1 MAKVINENIVR
12 DFVKALKAERKKPSA
27 YDTTAKVLRV
37 DGDTAWV
44 HIAGGVDETP
54 VKLTVNAEKGDEVQV
69 RVGGG
74 KAWIVGNATAPPT
87 DDKTANIAHKRAVNA
102 DNKAIVAKQTAEE
115 ADVKA
120 DTAKEKADEAI
131 EAVGASITTDILHYL
146 ATSLD
151 SGVTI
156 NTPGWTTTVQ
166 SMTSTNRYL
175 WTYHTYQKA
184 SGQSVNTNPVITG
197 VYGQTGPQGEPG
209 TAGTSITI
217 TNIRY
222 AISTTESQPADSSF
236 TYTSVPSV
244 PEGNWL
250 WTRTLYSDNSK
261 VYTKAK
267 QGETGPQGATGD
279 DGVSITAV
287 QPQYN
292 LSTSTSSATGTWSNT
307 LTYET
312 GKYIWTR
319 EKITYSN
326 NTTGYSTAIYNE
338 ALTSACA
345 NAEDA
350 LTMAEKIEQHFW
362 TDADGA
368 HVTEVTQEEYLDDPT
383 HAGGNTLITST
394 GLRVRD
400 GLKDLAEMSKD
411 GFDAKTYDEQGNEVV
426 IAHLGYGPGA
436 DSGGGTSDAPYY
448 TVGSRRTTTTPY
460 DSSATYKV
468 GDLCYY
474 LTNVYVCREDT
485 PTPAGSFNSKKWR
498 IAIGNY
504 SFVEGES
511 NVASGLTAHAEG
523 SETTATGYMSHSE
536 GYKTASVGVYS
547 HAEGHGTI
555 ANRKAQTTIGEYNT
569 KDASGL
575 SEFFRG
581 DHALIIGNGTDDNSR
596 SNALTVDW
604 QGGVAFADP
613 SRTFVVESVEIE
625 TARLN
630 SGANGQY
637 NVTAQKE
644 GYYPIG
650 VVGFS
655 CVNGSLVARRMYID
669 TQAIGS
675 CNAVVNVRN
684 VASSAASASSVTLN
698 ILWVKAT

>member
-69 RVGGG
+69 RVAGG

-87 DDKTANIAHKRAVNA
+87 DDKTANIAHTRAVNA
-102 DNKAIVAKQTAEE
+102 DNKAIAAKQTAEE

-131 EAVGASITTDILHYL
+131 EAVGASITTDTLHYL

-166 SMTSTNRYL
+166 TMTSTNRYL
-175 WTYHTYQKA
+175 WTYHTYHKA

-287 QPQYN
+287 QSQYN

-362 TDADGA
+362 TDEEGA
-368 HVTEVTQEEYLDDPT
+368 HVTEVTQEEYLEDPSL
-383 HAGGNTLITST
+383 AGGNTLITSE
-394 GLRVRD
+394 GMKVRD
-400 GLKDLAEMSKD
+400 GETEKASFGTKSRIGEIDKSRVEITND
-411 GFDAKTYDEQGNEVV
+411 RFRQVTDAGVAAIDVQ
-426 IAHLGYGPGA
+426 
-436 DSGGGTSDAPYY
+436 SSGTSEIQRITKDY
-448 TVGSRRTTTTPY
+448 TIWELMIPSCYIEANGVKTVEKTIFEFDDPSTATPIEVSMTGMLKYNSGTPSAYSIFNITYNSNY
-460 DSSATYKV
+460 DTIKV
-468 GDLCYY
+468 L
-474 LTNVYVCREDT
+474 N
-485 PTPAGSFNSKKWR
+485 
-498 IAIGNY
+498 NY
-504 SFVEGES
+504 TELDGS
-511 NVASGLTAHAEG
+511 NVLGR
-523 SETTATGYMSHSE
+523 SELIW
-536 GYKTASVGVYS
+536 KTDGKLV
-547 HAEGHGTI
+547 
-555 ANRKAQTTIGEYNT
+555 
-569 KDASGL
+569 
-575 SEFFRG
+575 
-581 DHALIIGNGTDDNSR
+581 
-596 SNALTVDW
+596 LTVSIYNNNNIAWYTGDNGYNFW
-604 QGGVAFADP
+604 IKCISYNKNVSVPTIELNGEITFKRSTEV
-613 SRTFVVESVEIE
+613 FVVETYTKAYSNISSGGNFSWTEYVEK
-625 TARLN
+625 
-630 SGANGQY
+630 Q
-637 NVTAQKE
+637 
-644 GYYPIG
+644 GYYPVG
-650 VVGFS
+650 VVGF
-655 CVNGSLVARRMYID
+655 NAARAGLCCEFAFIED
-669 TQAIGS
+669 PAVGS
-675 CNAVVNVRN
+675 CTLRMHAKNTT
-684 VASSAASASSVTLN
+684 SSAIQANTARIMV
-698 ILWVKAT
+698 LWVKCE